1 MKLAKTNSS
10 SVEDG
15 SPGPPTLP
23 TKGTPS
29 QRILVGMS
37 RLVSVLAG
45 LAAGIWLTIILGE
58 PTLGAI
64 VGTYVLL
71 LFELPRNGAEKRRL
85 RHVINGQYLRLKD
98 SNAQIGRMNHHLQVQ
113 SNELNAVRTELERRD
128 SVGAPEARKLI
139 ESQRETLQ
147 AQARAMEE
155 AQRLIESQE
164 RMLDQFEERTQEIN
178 NRWDEMVLTMQHV
191 LGSQSN
197 EAHQAQRKLAD
208 ESGRLTEAFAE
219 QSREMQ
225 RTMSDLLHQ
234 LALEPR
240 TSNVSVQDSVLVN
253 SLDDVEQRIK
263 APMISERPS
272 RKVPKIPVL
281 RAKAIPTISEEED
294 NWIEAFNADLG

>member
-1 MKLAKTNSS
+1 
-10 SVEDG
+10 
-15 SPGPPTLP
+15 
-23 TKGTPS
+23 
-29 QRILVGMS
+29 MS

-45 LAAGIWLTIILGE
+45 IAAGIWLTIILGE

-64 VGTYVLL
+64 VGTYVVL
-71 LFELPRNGAEKRRL
+71 LFELPRSGAEKRRL

-98 SNAQIGRMNHHLQVQ
+98 TGVQIGRLNHHLQTQ
-113 SNELNAVRTELERRD
+113 KQELNSIRSELERRD

-155 AQRLIESQE
+155 AQRLIQAQE
-164 RMLDQFEERTQEIN
+164 LMLAQFEERTDDVN
-178 NRWDEMVLTMQHV
+178 RRWDGMILTMQNV
-191 LGSQSN
+191 LGSQST

-225 RTMSDLLHQ
+225 RTMSDLLHR

-240 TSNVSVQDSVLVN
+240 TSNVSVQDSVLV
-253 SLDDVEQRIK
+253 SGSEDVSRSVK
-263 APMISERPS
+263 VPVISQRPS
-272 RKVPKIPVL
+272 RKPPKIPEL
-281 RAKAIPTISEEED
+281 LLKARPIISENDD
-294 NWIEAFNADLG
+294 NWIEAFNADFA

>member
-1 MKLAKTNSS
+1 
-10 SVEDG
+10 
-15 SPGPPTLP
+15 
-23 TKGTPS
+23 
-29 QRILVGMS
+29 MS

-45 LAAGIWLTIILGE
+45 LAAGIWLTIVLGDS
-58 PTLGAI
+58 TLGAI

-71 LFELPRNGAEKRRL
+71 LFELPRSGAEKRRL

-98 SNAQIGRMNHHLQVQ
+98 TGVQIGRLNNHLHTQ
-113 SNELNAVRTELERRD
+113 NRELLAVRSELERRD

-164 RMLDQFEERTQEIN
+164 LMLAQFEERTGDVN
-178 NRWDEMVLTMQHV
+178 RRWDEMIITMQNV
-191 LGSQSN
+191 LGSQ
-197 EAHQAQRKLAD
+197 EKDAHQAQRKLAD

-225 RTMSDLLHQ
+225 RTMGDLLHR

-240 TSNVSVQDSVLVN
+240 TSNVSVQDSVLV
-253 SLDDVEQRIK
+253 SGSEDVAQSIR

-272 RKVPKIPVL
+272 RTTPKIPEL
-281 RAKAIPTISEEED
+281 KLKARPIFNENED
-294 NWIEAFNADLG
+294 NWIEAFNVDFA

>member
-1 MKLAKTNSS
+1 
-10 SVEDG
+10 
-15 SPGPPTLP
+15 
-23 TKGTPS
+23 
-29 QRILVGMS
+29 MS

-45 LAAGIWLTIILGE
+45 LAAGIWLAIILGE

-71 LFELPRNGAEKRRL
+71 LFELPRSGAEKRRL

-98 SNAQIGRMNHHLQVQ
+98 TSVQIGRLNHHLQSQ
-113 SNELNAVRTELERRD
+113 NHELNSVRSELERRD

-164 RMLDQFEERTQEIN
+164 LMLAQFEERAEDVN
-178 NRWDEMVLTMQHV
+178 RRWDDMILTMQNV
-191 LGSQSN
+191 FGSQSN
-197 EAHQAQRKLAD
+197 DAHQAQRKLAD

-225 RTMSDLLHQ
+225 RTMSDLLHR

-240 TSNVSVQDSVLVN
+240 TSNVSVQDSVLVSGSEN
-253 SLDDVEQRIK
+253 VPGNI
-263 APMISERPS
+263 PIPVISKRPS
-272 RKVPKIPVL
+272 RTPPPIPEL
-281 RAKAIPTISEEED
+281 KLKARPIINPNED
-294 NWIEAFNADLG
+294 NWIEAFNADFA